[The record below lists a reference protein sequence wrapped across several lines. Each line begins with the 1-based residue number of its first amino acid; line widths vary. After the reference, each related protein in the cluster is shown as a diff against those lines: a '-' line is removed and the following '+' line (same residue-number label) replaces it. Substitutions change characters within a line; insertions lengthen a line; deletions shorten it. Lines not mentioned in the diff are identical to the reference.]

1 MRGAFM
7 LAFVVAP
14 SSPTRPHSPSTHT
27 ISVAYATLCGVET
40 RRARHCHTHKI
51 HQAGMGSARVGKDG
65 HAHGD
70 LRAQWRRRAGGP
82 RNIFHEDYIQTIYKT
97 VYSITTV

>member
-14 SSPTRPHSPSTHT
+14 SSTTRAHSLSTHT

-40 RRARHCHTHKI
+40 RRARHCHTRKT

-70 LRAQWRRRAGGP
+70 LRAQ
-82 RNIFHEDYIQTIYKT
+82 NIFHEDYIQTIYKT

>member
-1 MRGAFM
+1 MCGAFM

-14 SSPTRPHSPSTHT
+14 SSPTRPHSASTHT

-40 RRARHCHTHKI
+40 RRARHCHTRKT
-51 HQAGMGSARVGKDG
+51 HQAGMGSA
-65 HAHGD
+65 
-70 LRAQWRRRAGGP
+70 

-97 VYSITTV
+97 IYSITTV